1 MEIIKGNKV
10 VTKFKRI
17 CVFLLF
23 ALLLLCLTGCGA
35 KEQAEKIGTL
45 EAAGMA
51 EVKTPAHI
59 EHRQKEQGNID
70 VQSKPVN
77 YSNISSALLDLR
89 AGKLKGLVL
98 EGAVADYVVHR
109 NPDFA
114 VQKDYRV
121 VDFSMITMEKNQ
133 EVYEILNSAI
143 VAMKADG
150 TLDRLVENELQAY
163 IESDPEP
170 VVLPKFGFGRTIKIG
185 VTGDLP
191 PMDYVAANGK
201 PAGFNMALLAE
212 IASRAQVNIEVVH
225 IETGARPMALSSGK
239 VDAVFWTK
247 SITCPVCK
255 SQIRERF
262 TDAITTESYFSDV
275 SALVMPK
282 PGK

>member
-1 MEIIKGNKV
+1 MFAKAGAFIIDADRLAREVVEKGHP
-10 VTKFKRI
+10 
-17 CVFLLF
+17 CLA
-23 ALLLLCLTGCGA
+23 AL
-35 KEQAEKIGTL
+35 
-45 EAAGMA
+45 
-51 EVKTPAHI
+51 
-59 EHRQKEQGNID
+59 
-70 VQSKPVN
+70 
-77 YSNISSALLDLR
+77 
-89 AGKLKGLVL
+89 
-98 EGAVADYVVHR
+98 ADHFGQ
-109 NPDFA
+109 D
-114 VQKDYRV
+114 
-121 VDFSMITMEKNQ
+121 
-133 EVYEILNSAI
+133 IL
-143 VAMKADG
+143 KADG

-191 PMDYVAANGK
+191 PMDHVAANGK